1 MGTDQNTAMY
11 TIDRRK
17 ISIIEAVLKVNNED
31 TLKAL
36 EGMLK
41 NTKTKTPR
49 KLEVIHGD

>member
-1 MGTDQNTAMY
+1 MY
-11 TIDRRK
+11 TIEKRK
-17 ISIIEAVLKVNNED
+17 LLIIEEVLKVDNEEV
-31 TLKAL
+31 LKAL